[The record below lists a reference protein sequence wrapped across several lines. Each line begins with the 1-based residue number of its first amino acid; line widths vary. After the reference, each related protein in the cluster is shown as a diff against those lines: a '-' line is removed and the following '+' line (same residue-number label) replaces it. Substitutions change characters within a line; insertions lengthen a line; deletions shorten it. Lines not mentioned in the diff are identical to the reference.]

1 MLKQRNLVVELM
13 VDAGAI
19 SLSITDNGKGFD
31 MEKVKTKKGVGL
43 HNIANRTEL
52 FNGKMNIVTS
62 PGNGCTFNIHHTI
75 VNNVKQNVWKR
86 LMC

>member
-1 MLKQRNLVVELM
+1 
-13 VDAGAI
+13 
-19 SLSITDNGKGFD
+19 

-62 PGNGCTFNIHHTI
+62 PGNGCKLNII
-75 VNNVKQNVWKR
+75 IP
-86 LMC
+86 L